1 MNIVIACGGTG
12 GHIYPG
18 ITLAQ
23 TLQAQNPTDILFIGS
38 SLRMEKDL
46 IPAAGFAFAG
56 LPIAPLQKQKPLK
69 SLRNLWHCTQQAQ
82 QLLRQHQTAAVVG
95 LGSYITVPTL
105 LAAARLKLPVF
116 LVETNIVPGKA
127 NQWLARLAQWVAL
140 AHAESAA
147 SFGKTPTH
155 VTGSPVRPEF
165 GSYSREEGA
174 KLFELDPTAPVVSI
188 IGGSQGALRINQAV
202 TADLDALL
210 AIPKL
215 QIVHVCGASNYDQIR
230 QTSPLSAGQPR
241 YRLLKYV
248 DNMPALLAC
257 TDLAVSRAGA
267 SMIAELM
274 VCHVPAILI
283 PGSFGGGHQRDNA
296 LAVTRA
302 GAGLLL
308 EEKDLT
314 PGSLS
319 AQIQDVIGNRE
330 RLNTMRHHCAQL
342 NPSNAAE
349 QIVSLIRKTLNSTQE
364 ALPC

>member
-1 MNIVIACGGTG
+1 MNRIAIACGGTG

-18 ITLAQ
+18 LTLAQ
-23 TLQAQNPTDILFIGS
+23 SLKNQNEIVFIGS
-38 SLRMEKDL
+38 NLRMEKEV
-46 IPAAGFAFAG
+46 IPAAGFAFVG
-56 LPIAPLQKQKPLK
+56 LPIEPLHKNKPLR
-69 SLRNLWHCTQQAQ
+69 SLKNWWQSTREAKTILQQQ
-82 QLLRQHQTAAVVG
+82 KISAVIG

-105 LAAARLKLPVF
+105 LAAAQLKLPIF
-116 LVETNIVPGKA
+116 LIETNIVPGKA
-127 NQWLARLAQWVAL
+127 NQILGRWAQWVAL

-147 SFGKTPTH
+147 AFGKTPTH

-165 GSYSREEGA
+165 GSYSREAGA
-174 KLFELDPTAPVVSI
+174 KQFNLDPEAPTLSI
-188 IGGSQGALRINQAV
+188 IGGSQGAQRINQAIL
-202 TADLDALL
+202 DELDALL
-210 AIPKL
+210 AIPQL

-230 QTSPLSAGQPR
+230 QASHSYAGQPR
-241 YRLLKYV
+241 YRLLNYV

-274 VCHVPAILI
+274 VCKVPVLLI

-296 LAVTRA
+296 IAVAQA

-314 PGSLS
+314 PGALS
-319 AQIQDVIGNRE
+319 SQVQEVIDNRE
-330 RLNTMRHHCAQL
+330 RLNTMRHHCGQL
-342 NPSNAAE
+342 NPGNAAD

>member
-1 MNIVIACGGTG
+1 MRLVIACGGTG

-23 TLQAQNPTDILFIGS
+23 SLQQQLAAEILFIGS
-38 SLRMEKDL
+38 SLRMERDL

-56 LPIAPLQKQKPLK
+56 LAIAPLQKKQPFK
-69 SLRNLWHCTQQAQ
+69 SLRNLWQCTQAAQ
-82 QLLRQHQTAAVVG
+82 QLLRQHRAEAVVG

-105 LAAARLKLPVF
+105 LAAARLKIPIF

-127 NQWLARLAQWVAL
+127 NQMLGRLAQWVAL

-147 SFGKTPTH
+147 AFGKTPTH

-165 GSYSREEGA
+165 GSYSREAGA
-174 KLFELDPTAPVVSI
+174 KLFDLDPEAPTLSI
-188 IGGSQGALRINQAV
+188 IGGSQGALRINEAIG
-202 TADLDALL
+202 TELEALL

-230 QTSPLSAGQPR
+230 QSSPLSAGQTR
-241 YRLLKYV
+241 YRLLNYV

-257 TDLAVSRAGA
+257 TDLAISRAGA

-274 VCHVPAILI
+274 VCQVPAILI

-296 LAVTRA
+296 LAVAQA

-314 PGSLS
+314 PGALS
-319 AQIQDVIGNRE
+319 AQVQDVIGNRE
-330 RLNTMRHHCAQL
+330 RLNAMRHHCGQL
-342 NPSNAAE
+342 NPSNAAD